1 MDPRQLQVK
10 AGDAVV
16 AAWNALL
23 EFLGRTTILPGPGIY
38 LSRTPGGT
46 VVGAGPRRG
55 FGGAFRVSWGAEQVT
70 VGLGTVNGIE
80 PMIGKLRISEPGAFV
95 KPPKL
100 DPEKPAWVALAVTV
114 DSESGRIPQEPT
126 SKDLTIEVLDRWP
139 QVSED
144 WLTGYHPIAMRYKGR
159 VHQIAYFDYQHSTAQ
174 GAGRGLR
181 HFFHPA

>member
-55 FGGAFRVSWGAEQVT
+55 FGGAFRVSWGPDKIT
-70 VGLGTVNGIE
+70 VGLGLVNGME
-80 PMIGKLRISEPGAFV
+80 PMIGNKRISEPGAFLN
-95 KPPKL
+95 PPRSAQDRL
-100 DPEKPAWVALAVTV
+100 WVAIAVKV
-114 DSESGRIPQEPT
+114 DGESGRIPREPT
-126 SKDLTIEVLDRWP
+126 SRDLTIVVLDRFP

-144 WLTGYHPIAMRYKGR
+144 GLTGYHPIAMRNKGLI
-159 VHQIAYFDYQHSTAQ
+159 HQIAYFDYQHSTWR
-174 GAGRGLR
+174 GTGRGGLR